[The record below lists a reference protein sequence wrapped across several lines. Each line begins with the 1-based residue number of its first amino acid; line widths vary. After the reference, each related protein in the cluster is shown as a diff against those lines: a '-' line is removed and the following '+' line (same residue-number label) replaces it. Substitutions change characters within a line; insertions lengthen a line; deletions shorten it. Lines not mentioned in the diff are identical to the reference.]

1 MAWRFLQIVLSMT
14 GWNAGQACRR
24 SRSSRQRVSSRLGA
38 SWSCCCKR
46 SNEDNTHWPFR
57 LGNQEAGFLVFLGS
71 LLCSADLALPV
82 SQGNWGSSSYVTPL
96 AVHSLQDLARAA
108 IWGTIKKIIHQKA
121 GNRRNNR
128 LKNTPNFKGRRVCRR
143 QVETTVFLDK
153 EALASR
159 ISNPSDDNGSGDME
173 EWRGKKRWPPPP
185 DAKPEPPVNF
195 LRERVP
201 SFPRPDPLKYCLLY
215 YSLK

>member
-1 MAWRFLQIVLSMT
+1 M
-14 GWNAGQACRR
+14 
-24 SRSSRQRVSSRLGA
+24 
-38 SWSCCCKR
+38 
-46 SNEDNTHWPFR
+46 
-57 LGNQEAGFLVFLGS
+57 
-71 LLCSADLALPV
+71 
-82 SQGNWGSSSYVTPL
+82 TPL

-143 QVETTVFLDK
+143 QVETIVFLDK

-173 EWRGKKRWPPPP
+173 EWRGKKR
-185 DAKPEPPVNF
+185 
-195 LRERVP
+195 
-201 SFPRPDPLKYCLLY
+201 
-215 YSLK
+215 